1 MNNWIVTIYDSEH
14 DIQVPA
20 ILCCESMEEANNFVE
35 STKTF
40 YQNTDYLSDMVG
52 EYVIVKNPGGL
63 MKLDMLVENGA
74 VTEVAALKI
83 DKKLILNK
91 EYVVCYRSYDF
102 PAIYEMEDVETLT
115 DKLIDIYLS
124 SHDWVEVDD
133 YTYDDENGIY
143 ISIDFSDGHRIFAM
157 SAKAKAIGNNKYY
170 DSMEVI
176 S

>member
-40 YQNTDYLSDMVG
+40 HQNTDYLSDMVG
-52 EYVIVKNPGGL
+52 EYVIVRNPDGL

-83 DKKLILNK
+83 DKKLVLNK

-102 PAIYEMEDVETLT
+102 PAIYDVEDAEVLT
-115 DKLIDIYLS
+115 DKLIDKYLS
-124 SHDWVEVDD
+124 SHDGVEVDD
-133 YTYDDENGIY
+133 YAYDDENGIY
-143 ISIDFSDGHRIFAM
+143 ISIDFSDRHRIFAM

-170 DSMEVI
+170 DPMEVI